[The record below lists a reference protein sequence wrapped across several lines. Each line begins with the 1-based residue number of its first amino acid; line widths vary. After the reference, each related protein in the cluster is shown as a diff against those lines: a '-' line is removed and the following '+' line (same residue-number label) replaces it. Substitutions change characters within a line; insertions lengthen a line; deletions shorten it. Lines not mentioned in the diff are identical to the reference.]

1 MKRFNITLS
10 FFLALILSACETTS
24 KDEQKN
30 LQVLCTTNI
39 IADIYRNIL
48 PPDIQVEAL
57 MGPGVDPHTYQFKS
71 RDVQLL
77 QSSSFIIVNGLYLEG
92 NMEEILPQLAASKTL
107 INLGDSLPTELLI
120 NKDGKKDSFDP
131 HFWMDLPL
139 LLKSIDLSL
148 PSLYQQFPDYQTDI
162 QRRYTAYHE
171 KLMAI
176 HQENLNAF
184 TQIPENQKKLIT
196 AHDAFSYFARA
207 YGVEVHAI
215 QGVSTSVD
223 YSIKE
228 ILDLR
233 DLIITHEIPAIF
245 MEHSVAPQSI
255 EKLKSA
261 CQEKDY
267 EIKIGGTLYSDALG
281 AENSPATSFISYL
294 QYNSSTILNALK

>member
-162 QRRYTAYHE
+162 QKRYTAYHE

>member
-48 PPDIQVEAL
+48 PPAIEVEAL

-162 QRRYTAYHE
+162 QKRYTAYHE